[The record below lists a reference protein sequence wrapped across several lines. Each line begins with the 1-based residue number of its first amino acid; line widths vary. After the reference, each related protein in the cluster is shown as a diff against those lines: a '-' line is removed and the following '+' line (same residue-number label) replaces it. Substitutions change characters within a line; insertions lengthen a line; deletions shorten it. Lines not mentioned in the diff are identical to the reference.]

1 IVEKTRSDCIIWS
14 TVRTNWKAL
23 STWTPIP
30 LTAVCDRSSIGEVRL
45 VQIDD
50 LTRQLHRPQK
60 KTGSGFND
68 GRPEPASWP
77 LINASTLSVG
87 DAAGRCRAL
96 RRVRA
101 APDFRLLPTGATLIG
116 RSSR

>member
-1 IVEKTRSDCIIWS
+1 
-14 TVRTNWKAL
+14 VRTNWKAL

-60 KTGSGFND
+60 KTGSEFND
-68 GRPEPASWP
+68 GRPEPASWS
-77 LINASTLSVG
+77 LTNASTLSVG
-87 DAAGRCRAL
+87 MRLDDAALCGLCE
-96 RRVRA
+96 
-101 APDFRLLPTGATLIG
+101 PLLIFGFFQQERP
-116 RSSR
+116 